1 MRLGEGRLG
10 PVAAAQH
17 LPSGRPVALRV
28 FRPHFTEDPVLRDIL
43 WRKLR
48 AALELAHPRLLGV
61 LELGETREGTVWAA
75 LERGAPWSPPATAA
89 AAQRDLDDLLQ
100 ALAHVHAHHRWH
112 GALRPGHLFRDA
124 AGRLLLADAG
134 MAEVVPPDELA
145 TELAAVGPGA
155 GAREA
160 AQARDM
166 AALAEL
172 VRDWPLPPSAADRL
186 AAPRATAPAPAA
198 PAPAATAPPRPWPL
212 RPLHADAQ
220 VLPIV
225 GREAERRALAAAGA
239 RVTQGDGA
247 RLVLL
252 EGEAGVGRAR
262 LCRWAATQLAATGMD
277 WLWGWHGPNGG
288 HGQGLHGLVRRHLG
302 LADRAMPPARRP
314 LRALLRSPARFEGP
328 EEHADHL
335 VDWLLPLPDQ
345 APVGRLDAWRGVLGL
360 LRAECR
366 RGGRV
371 LVLEEGWW
379 SPWTLGFVHHLLSQA
394 PELPVLVLLTVRA
407 DRLERRPQAAAL
419 LDALA
424 ARPETGRVRLAPLG
438 RDEMNT
444 LLVDVLSI
452 GPALAE
458 RLAERTGGRPLELVE
473 LVRELD
479 QTGRLVAHDGLR
491 ALAPGATS
499 LPPTLDALWQGRV
512 ARLPEG
518 RAGWVEAL
526 ACAAL
531 LGGSTADPHWVSLAA
546 DVGAPDARRLMH
558 RARRAG
564 LLGRSSPGDPAGVR
578 LAHGSLVPALV
589 RLVRRRGS
597 LVRLHGHCVD
607 RGVAPPG
614 SPASLRHH
622 FGAQQP
628 DAARRA
634 GASALARAL
643 ARGDA
648 GHATELLR
656 LLDTSAPAA
665 AHTDPLLARIAV
677 FRAALEE
684 LRGERDPARP
694 TALRMLAAAE
704 RAGWP
709 EVVREARLLLAQVA
723 LQAGESEE
731 CRRQGRA
738 AEVAARR
745 DADTG
750 ALRRAWVLLGWQ
762 ALLAGQREEVGEY
775 LSLLGEGR
783 ARVLLE
789 LRTRA
794 ELDGDQSDKLI
805 AAVAPA
811 IDRARTAAAWGELGA
826 LHGLRAD
833 LHRRRGEVAL
843 AHADY
848 RQAGLW
854 THSLAARAWWPPT
867 LGLGLLQL
875 QQGHWRK
882 AARSLDADLPLL
894 ERRGPP
900 GLAGLAHLGLAAVS
914 AHRQRPAALF
924 HARRAAALLRQG
936 QARSPDVETLCAA
949 VPEEAGTA
957 LAELVA
963 RIRVLHRGTGPANQ

>member
-1 MRLGEGRLG
+1 M
-10 PVAAAQH
+10 AAAEH

-28 FRPHFTEDPVLRDIL
+28 FRPRFTDDPVLGDML
-43 WRKLR
+43 WRALR
-48 AALELAHPRLLGV
+48 SALELNHPRLLGV
-61 LELGETREGTVWAA
+61 LELGETREGTVWAV
-75 LERGAPWSPPATAA
+75 LERGAPWSPPRDADS
-89 AAQRDLDDLLQ
+89 AQRDLDDLLQ
-100 ALAHVHAHHRWH
+100 ALAHVHAHHRFH
-112 GALRPGHLFRDA
+112 GDLRPGHLYRDPD
-124 AGRLLLADAG
+124 GRLLLADAG
-134 MAEVVPPDELA
+134 LAGVVPPDELA
-145 TELAAVGPGA
+145 TELAAVGRGV

-172 VRDWPLPPSAADRL
+172 VRGWPLPPSAVLRL
-186 AAPRATAPAPAA
+186 AAPRATAPPGN
-198 PAPAATAPPRPWPL
+198 APPRPWSV

-220 VLPIV
+220 TLPFV
-225 GREAERRALAAAGA
+225 GREAERRALTAAGV
-239 RVTQGDGA
+239 RTTQGDGA

-262 LCRWAATQLAATGMD
+262 LCRWAATQLAASGGMD

-288 HGQGLHGLVRRHLG
+288 HGQGLRGLVARHLG
-302 LADRAMPPARRP
+302 LPDRPQALARRP
-314 LRALLRSPARFEGP
+314 LRALLRSPERFEGP
-328 EEHADHL
+328 DEDADRL
-335 VDWLLPLPDQ
+335 VDWLLPLSDQ
-345 APVGRLDAWRGVLGL
+345 PPVGRLDAWRGVLGL

-394 PELPVLVLLTVRA
+394 TELPVLVLLTVRA

-424 ARPETGRVRLAPLG
+424 ARPETGRLRLAPLG
-438 RDEMNT
+438 RDEMNS
-444 LLVDVLSI
+444 LLEDVLSV
-452 GPALAE
+452 GPALRD
-458 RLAERTGGRPLELVE
+458 RLAERTLGRPLELVE

-479 QTGRLVAHDGLR
+479 QTGRLTVGDGRLR
-491 ALAPGATS
+491 DIAPGATA

-518 RAGWVEAL
+518 RPGWVEAL

-531 LGGSTADPHWVSLAA
+531 LGGSAADPHWVSLAA
-546 DVGAPDARRLMH
+546 DVGAPDARRLVH

-564 LLGRSSPGDPAGVR
+564 LLGRSSPGDPAGLR

-597 LVRLHGHCVD
+597 LVRLHQRCVD
-607 RGVAPPG
+607 RAVASPG
-614 SPASLRHH
+614 SPAALRHR

-628 DAARRA
+628 DAARRE
-634 GASALARAL
+634 GTTALARAL

-656 LLDTSAPAA
+656 LLETSEPAA

-677 FRAALEE
+677 LRAALEE
-684 LRGERDPARP
+684 LRGESDPGRP

-731 CRRQGRA
+731 CRRHGRA
-738 AEVAARR
+738 AEDAARR
-745 DADTG
+745 HSDTG

-762 ALLAGQREEVGEY
+762 ALLAGHRDEVDEY

-789 LRTRA
+789 LRARA
-794 ELDGDQSDKLI
+794 ELDGECSGALV
-805 AAVAPA
+805 AAVGPA
-811 IDRARTAAAWGELGA
+811 IDRARADAAWGELGA

-833 LHRRRGEVAL
+833 LHRRRGAVDE

-854 THSLAARAWWPPT
+854 THALAARAWWPPT

-914 AHRQRPAALF
+914 ARRQRPAALF
-924 HARRAAALLRQG
+924 HTRRAAALLRQG
-936 QARSPDVETLCAA
+936 QARSPDVATLCAA
-949 VPEEAGTA
+949 VPTEPGSA
-957 LAELVA
+957 LADLVE
-963 RIRVLHRGTGPANQ
+963 RVRGLHSGTDP